1 MQLKYF
7 IIAFLFFRAIDSLRF
22 RSVDNVYGFKF
33 MLGKNRSKI
42 STSAALEMKLPKIY
56 ASHLALT
63 GSISWLLHSYFGVA
77 SALFYA
83 VGMLSINIL
92 SFVIFR
98 LDNFSLIKRKM
109 KCSNALHHDK
119 QLYNLVQSVAKSS
132 NIPPVKGVW
141 IVPTSELNAFA
152 CGTSQRNSNIMV
164 TKGLRDQLSFQELKA
179 VIAHECGHIKNK
191 DMSMKSHL
199 IPILMSYN
207 FLFKHGSD
215 ILRAIRYRKKA
226 QQADTY
232 DEVILDTTFELL
244 DYDEKNNANKIK
256 NKSKS
261 KWIIKTKK
269 ETKKQSKEELAQYC
283 GYFLYT
289 VGGASYLL
297 GNLLTLFASRRMEF
311 DADYH
316 AAMICG
322 KNKMIS
328 ALRKINDENELSILG
343 RYYILCFVK
352 LNLYNVIHILYNI
365 LSYLFITEIFPE
377 MY

>member
-7 IIAFLFFRAIDSLRF
+7 FSTLLLACAIQSLQIFRNDHEEGS
-22 RSVDNVYGFKF
+22 NVIQ
-33 MLGKNRSKI
+33 GKSRSKLAT
-42 STSAALEMKLPKIY
+42 STALKLKLPKIY
-56 ASHLALT
+56 AGHAALT
-63 GSISWLLHSYFGVA
+63 GGISWLLYSYFGK
-77 SALFYA
+77 SSSLFYSVA
-83 VGMLSINIL
+83 MLSFNL
-92 SFVIFR
+92 FNFLIFR
-98 LDNFSLIKRKM
+98 LDDFSSIRREM
-109 KCSNALHHDK
+109 KCSNALNGDRE
-119 QLYNLVQSVAKSS
+119 LYDLVQSVAKSS

-164 TKGLRDQLSFQELKA
+164 TKGLRDKLSFQELKA

-207 FLFKHGSD
+207 FLFKYGSD

-365 LSYLFITEIFPE
+365 LLYLFITEIFPE